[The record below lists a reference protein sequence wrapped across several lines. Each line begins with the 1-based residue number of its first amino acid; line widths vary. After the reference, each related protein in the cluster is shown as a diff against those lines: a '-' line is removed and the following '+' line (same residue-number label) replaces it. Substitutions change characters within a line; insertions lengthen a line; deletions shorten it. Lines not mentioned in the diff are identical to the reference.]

1 MIIVGSIHQMNG
13 ATKVKQMQK
22 LTKSEEPNHIQFR
35 NQTGT
40 YV

>member
-1 MIIVGSIHQMNG
+1 MIIVGFIHQMNG

-22 LTKSEEPNHIQFR
+22 LEEPNHIQFR

-40 YV
+40 HV